1 MNKYWLYFGFGFG
14 IIGFVEVGLVF
25 VYIMV
30 LDVVIVGCFLIG
42 ELELNECNLLNGDFG
57 GVIWIKILI

>member
-1 MNKYWLYFGFGFG
+1 MLEKNWFKLMNKYWLYFGFGFG
-14 IIGFVEVGLVF
+14 NVGFVEVGLVF

-42 ELELNECNLLNGDFG
+42 ELELM
-57 GVIWIKILI
+57 

>member
-1 MNKYWLYFGFGFG
+1 MNRYWLYFGFGFG
-14 IIGFVEVGLVF
+14 NIGFVEMGLVF

-42 ELELNECNLLNGDFG
+42 EIEFM
-57 GVIWIKILI
+57 